1 MTKTEMRR
9 LEVKKALNTLVEKFN
24 AYSISNEDGARF
36 DFYVD
41 SDEFTFHGQ
50 LDRRDLQ
57 VSLYDSIRLYGDGF
71 TAEEYAK
78 QAASVEIENAINKAL
93 KK

>member
-9 LEVKKALNTLVEKFN
+9 LAVKTALNTLVEKFN

-41 SDEFTFHGQ
+41 NDNFTFHGQ

-57 VSLYDSIRLYGDGF
+57 VALYESISLHGDGF
-71 TAEEYAK
+71 TAEEIQK
-78 QAASVEIENAINKAL
+78 QKESVELEDAINQML
-93 KK
+93 NQ